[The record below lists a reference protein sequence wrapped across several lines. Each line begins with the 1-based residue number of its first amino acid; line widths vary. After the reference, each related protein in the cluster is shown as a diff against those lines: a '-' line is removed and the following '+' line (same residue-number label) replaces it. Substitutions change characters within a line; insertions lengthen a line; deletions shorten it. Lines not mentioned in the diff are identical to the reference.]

1 MFKSKIGHKLKT
13 IAASAK
19 KFINSQTTIKYKQN
33 AVGAGYSI
41 KRLEMKQATS
51 CFKYN
56 RTHHKFLSQELL

>member
-33 AVGAGYSI
+33 AVGAGYTTPQN
-41 KRLEMKQATS
+41 ETS
-51 CFKYN
+51 YI
-56 RTHHKFLSQELL
+56 LL